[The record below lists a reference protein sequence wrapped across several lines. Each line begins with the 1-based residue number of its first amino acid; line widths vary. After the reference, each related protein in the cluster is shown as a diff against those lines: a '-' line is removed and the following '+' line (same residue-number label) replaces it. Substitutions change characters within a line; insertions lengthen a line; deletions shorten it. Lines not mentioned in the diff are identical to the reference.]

1 MTKEEEEDREDK
13 ENALFLSTKAHM
25 ELVKRF
31 KFYKLTGLN
40 WDSVSTNN
48 TCTPSNINFI
58 SKQILFTSALAC
70 FDLFSHPQANISKYR
85 TAKL

>member
-13 ENALFLSTKAHM
+13 ENALLLSTKVHM

-40 WDSVSTNN
+40 
-48 TCTPSNINFI
+48 
-58 SKQILFTSALAC
+58 
-70 FDLFSHPQANISKYR
+70 
-85 TAKL
+85 